1 MLAIRQRKKISDGKI
16 TIEVP
21 ENFGDEVEV
30 IILSDIDENKIEFW
44 SIEEIEKLGTI
55 ASVSSDLDDEDY

>member
-55 ASVSSDLDDEDY
+55 ASVSSDLDDED